1 MSETFRP
8 NLAKLLRVLV
18 AGGIALVG
26 GAATR
31 AEETPN
37 PPAQNPPTQG
47 SEKAPQPDKEAQKKA
62 DEQAK
67 ADKKKADEKKKA
79 EQSKKD
85 AQPEGG
91 GVKGW

>member
-8 NLAKLLRVLV
+8 NLGKLLRVLV

-37 PPAQNPPTQG
+37 PPNPPAQG
-47 SEKAPQPDKEAQKKA
+47 SGEKAPQPDKEAQKKA
-62 DEQAK
+62 DEKAK

>member
-8 NLAKLLRVLV
+8 NLGKLLRVLV

-37 PPAQNPPTQG
+37 PPTQG
-47 SEKAPQPDKEAQKKA
+47 SGGEKAPQPDKEAQKKA
-62 DEQAK
+62 DEKAK
-67 ADKKKADEKKKA
+67 ADKKKADAQADADKTNA
-79 EQSKKD
+79 EAKVKD
-85 AQPEGG
+85 AKQQ
-91 GVKGW
+91 

>member
-8 NLAKLLRVLV
+8 NLGKLLRVLV

-26 GAATR
+26 GAAAR

-37 PPAQNPPTQG
+37 PPTQG
-47 SEKAPQPDKEAQKKA
+47 SGGEKAPQPDKEAQKKA
-62 DEQAK
+62 DEKAK

-85 AQPEGG
+85 AQPQGG
-91 GVKGW
+91 GVQGW